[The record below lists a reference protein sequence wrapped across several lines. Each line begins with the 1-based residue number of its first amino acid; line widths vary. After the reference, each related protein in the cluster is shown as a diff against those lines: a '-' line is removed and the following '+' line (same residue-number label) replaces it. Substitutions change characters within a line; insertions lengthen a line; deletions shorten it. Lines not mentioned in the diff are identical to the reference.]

1 MIIRMIFWI
10 KAVVMV
16 SILRYW
22 FERGK
27 QVCWEY
33 KQNVLCPVCV
43 FWMHF
48 DCALWVMKCYDCSLR
63 VLDEKR
69 LLCFKHIQYL
79 NTFLHI
85 VIINMQYY
93 IPTFVCIQSL
103 NLWHRY
109 STLHTVPSTWNVAV
123 VLKCLYYSSSL
134 YSLILIRLYSSARE
148 WAPESNN
155 FSSMRSVILQIYIRI
170 IIGPTVWGK
179 LLWLWPR
186 KWP

>member
-1 MIIRMIFWI
+1 MLWWCQYCDIGLKGENKFVENTNKMF
-10 KAVVMV
+10 
-16 SILRYW
+16 
-22 FERGK
+22 
-27 QVCWEY
+27 C
-33 KQNVLCPVCV
+33 VLCV
-43 FWMHF
+43 FFGWILTVHYG
-48 DCALWVMKCYDCSLR
+48 LWYDCSLR

-85 VIINMQYY
+85 VIINIQYY

-103 NLWHRY
+103 NLWHRCSILY
-109 STLHTVPSTWNVAV
+109 TVPSTWNVAV

-134 YSLILIRLYSSARE
+134 YSLIPIRLYSSARE
-148 WAPESNN
+148 WAPESNHFN
-155 FSSMRSVILQIYIRI
+155 SMRSVILQIYIRI

-179 LLWLWPR
+179 QLWLWPM